1 MGGVGVVITK
11 ELIHVVK
18 NKSLLFQLIFILVFS
33 VVFPQ
38 IFAYSMISYERVT
51 PQKVFTL
58 IELGKYYPLMIGV
71 LFASILA
78 GESFAGERER
88 KTMEILAA
96 TPLSAKSIFIGKLLF
111 SILIALLLEIPTFMS
126 FTSAVYHLKDTAQ
139 LNNIEFP
146 TSTYLLACTLSSWS
160 LTILVT
166 TVVIT
171 ASLLVKTKAAATTFA
186 FTILLPI
193 ALLITIVSLYNI
205 TISDELIIAISALFL
220 IVSITVLSL
229 ILKHISKELMILG
242 FMRR

>member
-1 MGGVGVVITK
+1 MGGAGIIIAK
-11 ELIHVVK
+11 ELVHIVK
-18 NKSLLFQLIFILVFS
+18 NKSLLAQLIFILVFS

-38 IFAYSMISYERVT
+38 IFAYSMINYERVT

-71 LFASILA
+71 LFAAILA

-88 KTMEILAA
+88 KTIEILAA

-111 SILIALLLEIPTFMS
+111 SIFIALLLEIPTFMS
-126 FTSAVYHLKDTAQ
+126 FTCAVYHLKDAVQ
-139 LNNIEFP
+139 LNIEFP

-171 ASLLVKTKAAATTFA
+171 ASLLVKTKAAASTFA
-186 FTILLPI
+186 FTVLLPI
-193 ALLITIVSLYNI
+193 ALLITAVSLYNI
-205 TISDELIIAISALFL
+205 TISDELIITISVLFL
-220 IVSITVLSL
+220 IVSVIVLL
-229 ILKHISKELMILG
+229 LMLKHISKELMILG
-242 FMRR
+242 LRK

>member
-1 MGGVGVVITK
+1 MGGVRVIITK
-11 ELIHVVK
+11 ELIHIVK
-18 NKSLLFQLIFILVFS
+18 NKSLLTQLIFILVFS
-33 VVFPQ
+33 IVFPQ
-38 IFAYSMISYERVT
+38 IFAYSMINYERVT

-71 LFASILA
+71 LFAAILA

-111 SILIALLLEIPTFMS
+111 SILIALLLEIPTFIS
-126 FTSAVYHLKDTAQ
+126 FTSAVYYLKDATQ
-139 LNNIEFP
+139 LNIEFP

-171 ASLLVKTKAAATTFA
+171 ASLLVKTKSAASAFA
-186 FTILLPI
+186 FTVLLPI
-193 ALLITIVSLYNI
+193 ALLITAVSLYNI
-205 TISDELIIAISALFL
+205 TISDELIITISILFL
-220 IVSITVLSL
+220 TVSVTVLSL
-229 ILKHISKELMILG
+229 MLKRISKELMILG
-242 FMRR
+242 FTRK